1 MSVGKLGFFLSVI
14 MIGVAV
20 TSLILNT
27 YLHTVINQ
35 LNAVNN
41 QLNDEISEQTQIQDL
56 LQILDL
62 QCMEF
67 QTISKGHVSGHK
79 NSAYYVIENE
89 SEWAVVWNHHA
100 SVYWPSQPPPEID
113 FSKTMIIAVFG
124 GEFTVLG
131 YGIEIK
137 EVIDTPQC
145 AIVKVENTCTV
156 SSGSWDSLRWYAVI
170 PALCQPY
177 HIIKMNRVDKEIT
190 FETVDRTS

>member
-1 MSVGKLGFFLSVI
+1 VGKLGFFLSVI

-20 TSLILNT
+20 TSLIVNVH
-27 YLHTVINQ
+27 LHTVINQ

-41 QLNDEISEQTQIQDL
+41 QLNDEISDLQTQIQDL

-62 QCMEF
+62 QYREF
-67 QTISKGHVSGHK
+67 QTISKGHLSGHK

-89 SEWAVVWNHHA
+89 SEWAAVWNHHA
-100 SVYWPSQPPPEID
+100 SIYWPPQPPPEID
-113 FSKTMIIAVFG
+113 FSKTIIIAVFR

-145 AIVKVENTCTV
+145 AIVKVENTRTV
-156 SSGSWDSLRWYAVI
+156 SSGSWNSLRWYAGI

>member
-1 MSVGKLGFFLSVI
+1 VSVGKLGFFLSVI

-113 FSKTMIIAVFG
+113 FSKTIIIAVFM
-124 GEFTVLG
+124 GEFLTGG

-137 EVIDTPQC
+137 EVINTPQC
-145 AIVKVENTCTV
+145 VIVKVEKTYPGEGCVVT
-156 SSGSWDSLRWYAVI
+156 A
-170 PALCQPY
+170 ALSQPY
-177 HIIKMNRVDKEIT
+177 HIVKMDKVFKEIT
-190 FETVDRTS
+190 FETVERTIKCS